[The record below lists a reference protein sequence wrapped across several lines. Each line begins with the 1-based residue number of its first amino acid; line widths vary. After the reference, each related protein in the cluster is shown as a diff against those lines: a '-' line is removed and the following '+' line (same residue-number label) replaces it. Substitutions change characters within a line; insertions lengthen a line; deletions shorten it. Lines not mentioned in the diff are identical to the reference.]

1 MSVLT
6 VVAAARQ
13 GSTLWAETTMKVSVP
28 YWGLSM
34 ALNITLSL
42 LLILRLLSM
51 QRTLRQVLG
60 EDYARVY
67 TKIVSMS
74 VESALPYALVSFIFI
89 ILYGIQNSA
98 YVLFLPILVQVQVS
112 FRSLPS
118 LIPTYQCLRGCQ
130 QCIAPE
136 LIILQVTRGKAWS
149 NTTRPRSR
157 QVEIS
162 TVLDVVGSSGF
173 GTEPYNAKVR
183 NCIQP
188 LHYLSVHLI
197 GLMYSLSTGS
207 RCKRVTHSKMK
218 CNHNRKWPLVT
229 HIAYETF

>member
-112 FRSLPS
+112 FCSLHS

-162 TVLDVVGSSGF
+162 TVLDVVGASGF

-188 LHYLSVHLI
+188 S
-197 GLMYSLSTGS
+197 SLSERS
-207 RCKRVTHSKMK
+207 SDRSDV
-218 CNHNRKWPLVT
+218 
-229 HIAYETF
+229 